1 MAYIG
6 VQPTDTYLSIA
17 SQQITGTGS
26 ATYTLDYSV
35 SNEEDVAVFV
45 NNVRQNVSTYT
56 VSGTSLTLGGT
67 ISASDSCWILFLGR
81 TVGTKTPA
89 VGSVTNDMLAGS
101 IANSKISNLYPYRNL
116 IINGDMSIAQRGTS
130 ATSVSSSGYHSLDR
144 FLFGFNETDEL
155 VATISQDTDVPS
167 GQGFANSM
175 KFQVTTPETTL
186 ATDEILQIIH
196 RMEGQNTQH
205 LKYGT
210 SSAESLTLSFWVKSS
225 ITGRYVI
232 TFKNNDPSA
241 GTRLNVNTYT
251 INSANTWEKKTITIT
266 GDTTANTNF
275 VNTNAKG
282 LELLW
287 SLASGGSYQGTSSSG
302 WTSYDA
308 QKLFNGQS
316 ANVITTSGATWL
328 LTGVQLE
335 VGTSASDFE
344 FLPYDV
350 NLQRCQR
357 YYFEINP
364 NGANGGP
371 VYPARTNGG
380 FDVQNIGIDCPVPL
394 RIGNP
399 SITIQSGTIMQVWA
413 NTFSQTSAGGG
424 SVTGLVDTGSNSNR
438 LMVNTNG
445 FSGLTG
451 NISAVWGPIL
461 QSMPVD
467 AEL

>member
-1 MAYIG
+1 MA
-6 VQPTDTYLSIA
+6 LSTIPFSGLGADA
-17 SQQITGTGS
+17 SKQGI
-26 ATYTLDYSV
+26 
-35 SNEEDVAVFV
+35 NF
-45 NNVRQNVSTYT
+45 
-56 VSGTSLTLGGT
+56 
-67 ISASDSCWILFLGR
+67 
-81 TVGTKTPA
+81 
-89 VGSVTNDMLAGS
+89 
-101 IANSKISNLYPYRNL
+101 RNL

-130 ATSVSSSGYHSLDR
+130 ITGLTNESNYGSVDRYKPIINGSGTWTS
-144 FLFGFNETDEL
+144 
-155 VATISQDTDVPS
+155 SQETDVPT
-167 GQGFANSM
+167 GQGFAKSM
-175 KFQVTTPETTL
+175 KMACTTL
-186 ATDEILQIIH
+186 DATPNYLFVSQKL
-196 RMEGQNTQH
+196 EGQMLQH
-205 LKYGT
+205 LKKGT
-210 SSAESLTLSFWVKSS
+210 SNAESLTCSFWVKSNKTGTYIVELYDADNARRISKSYS
-225 ITGRYVI
+225 IS
-232 TFKNNDPSA
+232 SA
-241 GTRLNVNTYT
+241 
-251 INSANTWEKKTITIT
+251 STWEKKTLTFE
-266 GDTTANTNF
+266 GDTTGSFDNDNAQSLQVNFWLGAGTSFTSGTLGTSWSANTNADRAVGQ
-275 VNTNAKG
+275 VN
-282 LELLW
+282 
-287 SLASGGSYQGTSSSG
+287 LADSTSN
-302 WTSYDA
+302 YIN
-308 QKLFNGQS
+308 F
-316 ANVITTSGATWL
+316 
-328 LTGVQLE
+328 TGVQLE